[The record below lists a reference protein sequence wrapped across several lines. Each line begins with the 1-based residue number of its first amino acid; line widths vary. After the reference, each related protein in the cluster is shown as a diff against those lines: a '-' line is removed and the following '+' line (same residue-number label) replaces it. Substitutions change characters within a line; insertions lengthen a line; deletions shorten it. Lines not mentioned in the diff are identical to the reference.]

1 MGKDNKNKKTSK
13 KDTKDDK
20 KDKNGNKNSTVP
32 VVKIIDKKAMVDQY
46 MENREKYH
54 VYDDTNNVFN
64 GKYFSCTLNKSDLVK
79 NNNKFII
86 IQILE
91 HDSDGSLIFFQRWGR
106 VGVRGNFLNKKVNA
120 VNGPKMFLQKYKDK
134 TVNHNYQEVI
144 IDYEAEIKK
153 DELKNITDNKKNQK
167 KNLKI
172 L

>member
-91 HDSDGSLIFFQRWGR
+91 HDSDGSLIFFQRWSTD
-106 VGVRGNFLNKKVNA
+106 
-120 VNGPKMFLQKYKDK
+120 QKCFY
-134 TVNHNYQEVI
+134 
-144 IDYEAEIKK
+144 
-153 DELKNITDNKKNQK
+153 KNI
-167 KNLKI
+167 KI
-172 L
+172 KQ